1 MWKFCGSLSPYS
13 DLNLLT
19 EDSRRELPY
28 CFSWH
33 AFLYLPVNELW
44 VLRSSNP
51 DHAVDFTSAR
61 NAVAPRVQTLG
72 KYRREAAAG
81 GLAELGATEGVANA
95 AQPSFKILS

>member
-1 MWKFCGSLSPYS
+1 M
-13 DLNLLT
+13 
-19 EDSRRELPY
+19 
-28 CFSWH
+28 
-33 AFLYLPVNELW
+33 NELW

-81 GLAELGATEGVANA
+81 GLAELGAAEGVANA
-95 AQPSFKILS
+95 AQPSFKILSWSGDRSVPPLLCKLEREMEG